1 MKKNHRSIRD
11 TAFCSILSV
20 AMFFSLGVNSIAE
33 ESGDPSA
40 AQPGTEVTETVE
52 DPSPEPEPAPEM
64 PAEAAAATEPEPAP
78 EATPE
83 VTEEVPAAPEE
94 TAAPEPTP
102 TEVKAEETAV
112 PEETP
117 APAESMAPAE
127 TAVPEETA
135 EPAPTPE
142 STPETEEEPADIYM
156 LAGSFYGSTSKM
168 TVTVTYDDHT
178 FPQGTTMRVSDVS
191 HSEAM
196 AAAEQSTEGDE
207 EVIDAVAVD
216 ITFLNAS
223 NEEIQPE
230 GAVSVSMVPYTPLE
244 TTETST
250 TEVIHKDDSGSVET
264 VGNADVSASGA
275 EFSAEHF
282 SIYVIKST
290 SDPAIATYIFHDADG
305 NSISTQKVKNG
316 ETVYAPTTPEK
327 NGYKFLGWSYTQ
339 NVSAVQTGDPGDF
352 TTLNPSVKATGD
364 VNLYPVF
371 QQVYYVFFMDNQGRV
386 STTKEGVSG
395 ATIKVSDVKIP
406 LDSTHSVTGWYTEA
420 AHTNKV
426 DSVTLKDHNVTL
438 YPKVEEG
445 HYLYFASGE
454 GASYIEPEFI
464 AADAVTTE
472 PAEPTRPGYTFSHW
486 SLSEEETKYSFG
498 STISENTTLYAV
510 WTANTDTKYT
520 VIYWWEN
527 ANDDNYSYHESSVK
541 SGVSGGTV
549 KISKVLNTYP
559 GFDLN
564 IKKTNQSDVTIS
576 GDGSTIINIYYSRKE
591 FDVKFYKYTRG
602 WWNNSWDELTDLR
615 ISAKYG
621 AKISDQWP
629 TSTSKIWGTK
639 TKKDF
644 FGYEYAVQ
652 PYQSGIS
659 TMPLN
664 GASFYY
670 VEQSGDY
677 TMNLNYYLEE
687 LKGGYVLDHTDSF
700 KTNNPDIWSIS
711 SEDHYDIE
719 GFTYTGN
726 VADGTSFEDVD
737 NNTYSVDFK
746 YSRNEYKIH
755 FVNGSSKTELEYL
768 YGADISSVDLETA
781 PGRPDGVPD
790 KYTFEGW
797 FDNDLGEGK
806 KASLPKTMPAQDIT
820 LYAKWVAPTFDG
832 TIHLT
837 IEDNG
842 TTIPLTVGYGKT
854 IDENDMPKVIDHS
867 GNLIQAGDAKKGTVT
882 VPEGYTWAGWA
893 TKTEDGSFVLFNFNT
908 KVHRDITLY
917 PYYINGYKYSVTYSV
932 GDGKGTAPVDSK
944 LYAENSYADIQSASG
959 ITPPDGKTFLYWTAD
974 NAKYYPGDK
983 VKITGNLELTA
994 SYGDTSK
1001 LTSITYNSNY
1011 PADSGLTAE
1020 TKTVDGQANNTAIT
1034 LDKAGFT
1041 APDGYYFAY
1050 WKDAS
1055 GTQYP
1060 VGTKIGIDNN
1070 TTSTNDLYAVWE
1082 KKKEITLKAN
1092 SGTFT
1097 YDGSTHGVSGVE
1109 TDQFTIDGITYTVS
1123 GYKTT
1128 DPAEIN
1134 AGTYD
1139 NIVSGTFVVKNG
1151 DADVSERF
1159 TVKTENGKLTITQA
1173 AELTITITGK
1183 NATETYDGNEK
1194 SVSGYDVTTTL
1205 PAGITV
1211 SLKDGVKAEAKGTAA
1226 GEYPMGL
1233 KTESFTVS
1241 GEGTKNYQSIKV
1253 EVTDGKL
1260 TITQAAE
1267 AITITITGNSAEID
1281 AYDGKLHSVSGFTVT
1296 AKKTEQSSGAKAA
1309 FVNFVKNLA
1318 AGMPKLN
1325 INVSAEEAGN
1335 ADRNVVTVEGV
1346 PGITVALKEGVE
1358 ASASGT
1364 DAGTYSMNLKADSF
1378 DITGTENYANVDVVV
1393 VDGTLKI
1400 NPAPL
1405 KVTTSSAEKVY
1416 DGKALTASG
1425 KVEGLVNGET
1435 VELTT
1440 TGSQTDVGTSTNTY
1454 SINWE
1459 KGTAKQN
1466 NYKVT
1471 EEALGILKVTARPE
1485 PSKPKPAASN
1495 PAPAPVSTRFI
1506 PRTAANP
1513 AEGK

>member
-52 DPSPEPEPAPEM
+52 DPSPEPEPAPEV

-127 TAVPEETA
+127 TAVPEETV

-142 STPETEEEPADIYM
+142 ATPETEEEPADIYM

-168 TVTVTYDDHT
+168 TVTATYDDHT
-178 FPQGTTMRVSDVS
+178 FPQGTKMRVSDVS

-196 AAAEQSTEGDE
+196 EAAEQSTEDDE

-216 ITFLNAS
+216 ITFLNAN

-498 STISENTTLYAV
+498 STISENTTLHAV
-510 WTANTDTKYT
+510 WNANTNTKYT

-527 ANDDNYSYHESSVK
+527 ANDDNYSYHEGMVVENGESGKKIEIDDSLVK
-541 SGVSGGTV
+541 
-549 KISKVLNTYP
+549 KYD
-559 GFDLN
+559 GFSLDEE
-564 IKKTNQSDVTIS
+564 KTNAANTGKTIS
-576 GDGSTIINIYYSRKE
+576 GDGSTIINIYYSR
-591 FDVKFYKYTRG
+591 DVYQVKFYKYTNHGTWYPPRY
-602 WWNNSWDELTDLR
+602 SWDEMTNLR

-639 TKKDF
+639 TEKNF

-670 VEQSGDY
+670 VDQSGDY
-677 TMNLNYYLEE
+677 TMNLNYYLEG
-687 LKGGYVLDHTDSF
+687 LDGKYVLDHTDSF
-700 KTNNPDIWSIS
+700 KSDNTEWSTT

-719 GFTYTGN
+719 GFTYTNN
-726 VADGTSFEDVD
+726 VKDGSKFQKAGWNTNTYEVSFE
-737 NNTYSVDFK
+737 
-746 YSRNEYKIH
+746 YSRNSYSIN
-755 FVNGSSKTELEYL
+755 FVNGGTTSSQTYK
-768 YGADISSVDLETA
+768 YGADIKKVDLTSEQA
-781 PGRPDGVPD
+781 QPAHPDGVPSEY
-790 KYTFEGW
+790 KFVGW
-797 FDNDLGEGK
+797 FDNELGVGNRIK
-806 KASLPKTMPAQDIT
+806 SLSDTMPAHNIT
-820 LYAKWVAPTFDG
+820 LYAKWAAPTCEGKIF
-832 TIHLT
+832 LT
-837 IEDNG
+837 IDGSGKPQTFN
-842 TTIPLTVGYGKT
+842 IDYGST
-854 IDENDMPKVIDHS
+854 IDEEKMPSV
-867 GNLIQAGDAKKGTVT
+867 N
-882 VPEGYTWAGWA
+882 VPEGYTWVGWA
-893 TKTEDGSFVLFNFNT
+893 TKSGNDFILFNFDT
-908 KVHRDITLY
+908 KVYKNITLY
-917 PYYINGYKYSVTYSV
+917 PYYVNGVKYSVTYDL
-932 GDGKGTAPVDSK
+932 GAGTGTVPIDSK
-944 LYAENSYADIQSASG
+944 KYAENSYADIQSASG
-959 ITPPDGKTFLYWTAD
+959 ITPPDGKTFLYWTSSD
-974 NAKYYPGDK
+974 NTNYYPGDK

-1309 FVNFVKNLA
+1309 FVNFVKKLA

-1393 VDGTLKI
+1393 VDGTLTI

-1416 DGKALTASG
+1416 DGKALTATG

-1435 VELTT
+1435 VELAT
-1440 TGSQTDVGTSTNTY
+1440 TGSQTEVGTSTNTY

-1459 KGTAKQN
+1459 KGTAKQK

-1471 EEALGILKVTARPE
+1471 EEALGTLKVTARPE
-1485 PSKPKPAASN
+1485 PSTPKPAASK
-1495 PAPAPVSTRFI
+1495 PAPAPASTRFI
-1506 PRTAANP
+1506 PRTAAYP
-1513 AEGK
+1513 AEGKEMK